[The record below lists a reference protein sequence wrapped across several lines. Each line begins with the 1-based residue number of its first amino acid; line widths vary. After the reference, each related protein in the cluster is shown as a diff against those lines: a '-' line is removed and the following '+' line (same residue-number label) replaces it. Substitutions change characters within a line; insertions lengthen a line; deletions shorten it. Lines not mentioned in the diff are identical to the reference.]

1 MRNFI
6 HSGDLGDVIYSL
18 PTVRAMGGGRMFLC
32 DRPGVET
39 MHGMTRQRCEAI
51 MPLLMQQSCI
61 YLCAG
66 MEPHPSEPDIVDLNK
81 FRFMGF
87 DLHRQ
92 NLADN
97 YLIANGLPTSHRNT
111 PWLRAS
117 ECFYEPVVISRSARY
132 HKPGFPWRRIV
143 ERMGQFAVFVGTPA
157 EHTAFVQEFGS
168 VRYAHTRT
176 LLEAAEIINAS
187 ELFIGNQ
194 SCPLAIAHGLGKRV
208 LIEVCPTCPNC
219 IFGREGEFT
228 EYTDAFSITGP
239 ETVHVREPSRDRQG
253 IRGGDSQRKEAP
265 AAQDEE
271 ALLAWAGEGGAEA
284 RVS

>member
-18 PTVRAMGGGRMFLC
+18 PTVRALGGGKMHLH
-32 DRPGVET
+32 DRPGVVT
-39 MHGMTRQRCEAI
+39 GHGMGLDRVCAI
-51 MPLLMQQSCI
+51 RSLLQAQPYVVTQDHVGEWI
-61 YLCAG
+61 
-66 MEPHPSEPDIVDLNK
+66 DLNA

-97 YLIANGLPTSHRNT
+97 YLIANGLPTSHRDT

-208 LIEVCPTCPNC
+208 LIEVCPACPNC

-239 ETVHVREPSRDRQG
+239 ETVHAREPSRDRQG